1 MRKMFGEA
9 PANDGQRNDGT
20 RKRDRTDEEPMPTK
34 YTPFNEAICGYD
46 EDEILLINNDF
57 NDDFIERLLGDDS
70 PEDFINSDDTMK
82 TKDFLLEP
90 NSPEYPFVL
99 SPAEQTV
106 PSPSNYVAASPLCS
120 SEYEGSV
127 VEENSPSPYQLHD
140 EASLLFDD
148 IAKVLAQDW
157 TSESTGTVQMAGGV
171 SSFQQEQNWA
181 QLAENNTQQQQMNQS
196 QNQSPV
202 KQLNWAELPQNQ
214 PYSKQQTWAQLSPIP
229 AAQLNQ
235 SPLQQHNWAHPQLLQ
250 NQSPLPHSQSQLP
263 QNQPQL
269 QLNESLMFQN
279 LSPMQKQNLPPN
291 QTQLQQLNQSP
302 LQQLNQTRPQFN
314 QSQLPQNQSPLPQN
328 QSPLPQNQYPL
339 QQMNQSQLNQS
350 LPQVNQSLP
359 QVNQSL
365 PQLNQSQP
373 QLNQSLLPQN
383 QAQLQ
388 QSNQSL
394 LPQTQSQQLNQ
405 ARLQLSPVVQTVS
418 PEQLQ
423 QQQIKLLQQQV
434 PLLQQEIQMLQYQ
447 MNQLPEQQQQPLR
460 QKLNAAFQTYQQL
473 QRDLSSKRQ
482 IQAQVTSTAT
492 RGNKLEEKIKVEIKK
507 CVPIQPRPV
516 TVVVPPAVMTGTG
529 LTPASPNSPSSLA
542 ASRVVLSP
550 CSVTTTRQSYPR
562 KSQPFVPDSFM
573 SVQAP
578 PYCTSL
584 VCLQSKLHI
593 SFSLR

>member
-1 MRKMFGEA
+1 MGKMFGEA

-148 IAKVLAQDW
+148 IAKVLEQDW
-157 TSESTGTVQMAGGV
+157 MSEATGTVLQQMG
-171 SSFQQEQNWA
+171 SLPSFQQEQNWA
-181 QLAENNTQQQQMNQS
+181 QLYEKNTPQQQ
-196 QNQSPV
+196 
-202 KQLNWAELPQNQ
+202 LNP
-214 PYSKQQTWAQLSPIP
+214 PHSKQYTWAQLSPIP

-235 SPLQQHNWAHPQLLQ
+235 SPLQQQNWAHPQLLQ
-250 NQSPLPHSQSQLP
+250 NQSPLPHTQSQLP
-263 QNQPQL
+263 QNQCQL
-269 QLNESLMFQN
+269 QLNEALLLQN
-279 LSPMQKQNLPPN
+279 LSPTQKQNLPPN
-291 QTQLQQLNQSP
+291 QSQLQQLNQSQ

-314 QSQLPQNQSPLPQN
+314 QSRLPQS

-350 LPQVNQSLP
+350 LPQ
-359 QVNQSL
+359 
-365 PQLNQSQP
+365 LNQSIPQP
-373 QLNQSLLPQN
+373 NQSIPQPNQSQLPQN
-383 QAQLQ
+383 QSQLQ

-405 ARLQLSPVVQTVS
+405 MRPQLSPAVQTVS

-434 PLLQQEIQMLQYQ
+434 PLLQQEIQVLQYQ
-447 MNQLPEQQQQPLR
+447 MNQLPEQKQQPLR

-482 IQAQVTSTAT
+482 IQAQVKSTAP
-492 RGNKLEEKIKVEIKK
+492 RSNKLEEKIKVEIKK

-516 TVVVPPAVMTGTG
+516 TVVVPPAVMTVATGTG

-550 CSVTTTRQSYPR
+550 CSPTNRQSYQR
-562 KSQPFVPDSFM
+562 K
-573 SVQAP
+573 
-578 PYCTSL
+578 Y
-584 VCLQSKLHI
+584 
-593 SFSLR
+593 